1 MRQCKEGKKCPRS
14 AAANAAGALV
24 IELLPYNWEW
34 KGISRLYKN
43 LTVSVGD
50 IHHFAWR
57 ARHPRFAVYMSP
69 DDARYA
75 EWAAEEC
82 QSRCVGVP
90 NYECWKTS
98 SHEGCN
104 RRTPV
109 LQAGWFRL
117 WYRHSETSVYFL
129 KHSLW

>member
-1 MRQCKEGKKCPRS
+1 M
-14 AAANAAGALV
+14 V

-43 LTVSVGD
+43 LTASVGD

-82 QSRCVGVP
+82 QSRCAGVP
-90 NYECWKTS
+90 SPDSGRQLHMKVAIVGHPSGSDIS
-98 SHEGCN
+98 SK
-104 RRTPV
+104 
-109 LQAGWFRL
+109 L
-117 WYRHSETSVYFL
+117 FL
-129 KHSLW
+129 